1 MCVLATVLGAI
12 DLGYKVIIITD
23 ALCSA
28 MDETH
33 DAVLKLYRK
42 RFSQQIE
49 SMSAD
54 ELVAALA

>member
-1 MCVLATVLGAI
+1 MCVLATVLGAV
-12 DLGYKVIIITD
+12 DLGYKVIIVTD

-33 DAVLKLYRK
+33 DAILKLYHK

-49 SMSAD
+49 DMTSE
-54 ELVAALA
+54 ELTKAFH